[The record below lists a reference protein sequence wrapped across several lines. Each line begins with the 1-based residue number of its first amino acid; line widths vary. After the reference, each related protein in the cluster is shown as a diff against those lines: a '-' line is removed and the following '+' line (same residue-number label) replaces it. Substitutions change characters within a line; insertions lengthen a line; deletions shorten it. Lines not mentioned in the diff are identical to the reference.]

1 MHEYDTVL
9 KVLLQGSANSIL
21 EQITGVRVAR
31 WLNVELP
38 EVQQTRV
45 DLLGESADE
54 KPNLIHL
61 ELQSTNDP
69 HLPLRMA
76 EYSLRVYRQF
86 QRFPQQIV
94 LYVGDAEMRMPPT
107 LSGPDHVCRY
117 TIVDIRT
124 LDSEPLLN
132 SLLPADNVIAILTRL
147 RDRTAAI
154 RRILS
159 RIGTLETGAR
169 DAAFAQ
175 LLILAGLRKLAD
187 SIRTEVQSMPIMH
200 DIMDHEIIG
209 PAIRQGLQQGIQQGI
224 QQGLQQGIQQ
234 GMQQEGISILRRQIE
249 KRFGPLPA
257 RAEEHLTRLSIAE
270 LEELSLRVLDV
281 KSMDDLFDR

>member
-54 KPNLIHL
+54 NSGLIHL

-69 HLPLRMA
+69 QLPLRMA

-86 QRFPQQIV
+86 HRFPQQIV
-94 LYVGDAEMRMPPT
+94 LYVGDAEMRMPARM
-107 LSGPDHVCRY
+107 SGPDHVCRY

-132 SLLPADNVIAILTRL
+132 SSLPADNVIAILTRL

-159 RIGTLETGAR
+159 KIGKLETGAR
-169 DAAFAQ
+169 DAAFTQ
-175 LLILAGLRKLAD
+175 LLILSGLRRLGE
-187 SIRTEVQSMPIMH
+187 SVRTEVQAMPIMH
-200 DIMDHEIIG
+200 DILDHEIIG
-209 PAIRQGLQQGIQQGI
+209 HAIKKGLQQGIQE
-224 QQGLQQGIQQ
+224 GLQQGRR
-234 GMQQEGISILRRQIE
+234 QEGISMLRRQIE

-257 RAEEHLTRLSIAE
+257 SAEEHLTRLSIAE
-270 LEELSLRVLDV
+270 LEDLSLRVLDA
-281 KSMDDLFDR
+281 KSTDELFDR

>member
-21 EQITGVRVAR
+21 EQITGAKVAR

-54 KPNLIHL
+54 KRDLIHL
-61 ELQSTNDP
+61 ELQSTNDL

-86 QRFPQQIV
+86 QRFPKQV
-94 LYVGDAEMRMPPT
+94 LLYVGDSEMRMPAA

-132 SLLPADNVIAILTRL
+132 SALPADNVIAILTRL
-147 RDRTAAI
+147 RDRTATI

-159 RIGTLETGAR
+159 KIGTLETGAR
-169 DAAFAQ
+169 DAAFA
-175 LLILAGLRKLAD
+175 
-187 SIRTEVQSMPIMH
+187 
-200 DIMDHEIIG
+200 
-209 PAIRQGLQQGIQQGI
+209 
-224 QQGLQQGIQQ
+224 
-234 GMQQEGISILRRQIE
+234 
-249 KRFGPLPA
+249 
-257 RAEEHLTRLSIAE
+257 
-270 LEELSLRVLDV
+270 
-281 KSMDDLFDR
+281 

>member
-45 DLLGESADE
+45 DLLGESAHEEPD
-54 KPNLIHL
+54 LIHI

-69 HLPLRMA
+69 QVPLRMA
-76 EYSLRVYRQF
+76 EYSLRVYRKF
-86 QRFPQQIV
+86 QRFPRQIV
-94 LYVGDAEMRMPPT
+94 LYVGEAGMRIPPE
-107 LSGPDHVCRY
+107 LAGRDHVCRY
-117 TIVDIRT
+117 TLIDIRT

-132 SLLPADNVIAILTRL
+132 SVLPADNVIAILTRL
-147 RDRTAAI
+147 RDRPAAI

-159 RIGTLETGAR
+159 RIATLETGAR

-175 LLILAGLRKLAD
+175 LLILSGLRKLAE

-209 PAIRQGLQQGIQQGI
+209 PAIRQGLQQGLE
-224 QQGLQQGIQQ
+224 QGLQQGMQQ

-257 RAEEHLTRLSIAE
+257 SAEERLVGLSIAE
-270 LEELSLRVLDV
+270 LEDLSLRVLDAR
-281 KSMDDLFDR
+281 SMDELFDR

>member
-38 EVQQTRV
+38 EVRQTRV
-45 DLLGESADE
+45 DLLGESAD
-54 KPNLIHL
+54 KKHDLIHL

-69 HLPLRMA
+69 QLPLRMA

-94 LYVGDAEMRMPPT
+94 LYVGDAEMRMPAT
-107 LSGPDHVCRY
+107 FSGPDHVCRY

-132 SLLPADNVIAILTRL
+132 SALPADNVIAILTRL

-159 RIGTLETGAR
+159 KIGTLETGAR
-169 DAAFAQ
+169 DAAFTQ
-175 LLILAGLRKLAD
+175 LLILSGLRKLAE
-187 SIRTEVQSMPIMH
+187 SVRTEVQAMPIMH
-200 DIMDHEIIG
+200 DILDHEIIG
-209 PAIRQGLQQGIQQGI
+209 PAIKQGIQQGI
-224 QQGLQQGIQQ
+224 QEGIQQ
-234 GMQQEGISILRRQIE
+234 GLQKGRQQEGLSILRRQIE
-249 KRFGPLPA
+249 KRFGPLPDWA
-257 RAEEHLTRLSIAE
+257 QEHLTRLSIAE
-270 LEELSLRVLDV
+270 LEDLSLRVLDAN
-281 KSMDDLFDR
+281 SMDELFDR

>member
-1 MHEYDTVL
+1 
-9 KVLLQGSANSIL
+9 
-21 EQITGVRVAR
+21 
-31 WLNVELP
+31 VELP
-38 EVQQTRV
+38 QVQQTRV
-45 DLLGESADE
+45 DLLGESAHE
-54 KPNLIHL
+54 NPRLLHL

-86 QRFPQQIV
+86 QRFPQQVV
-94 LYVGDAEMRMPPT
+94 LYVGDAEMRMPT
-107 LSGPDHVCRY
+107 ELASPDHVCRY

-159 RIGTLETGAR
+159 RIGTLEAEAR

-175 LLILAGLRKLAD
+175 LLILSGLRKLAE
-187 SIRTEVQSMPIMH
+187 SNLTEVQTMPIMD

-209 PAIRQGLQQGIQQGI
+209 PAIRQGLQQGIQEGLQQGI
-224 QQGLQQGIQQ
+224 QQGMQQ

-257 RAEEHLTRLSIAE
+257 SAEERLTHLSVAE
-270 LEELSLRVLDV
+270 LDDLSLRVLDA
-281 KSMDDLFDR
+281 KGMDDLFDR

>member
-38 EVQQTRV
+38 EVRQTRV
-45 DLLGESADE
+45 DLLDESADE
-54 KPNLIHL
+54 KRALIHL

-76 EYSLRVYRQF
+76 EYSLRVYRRF
-86 QRFPQQIV
+86 LRFPQQVV
-94 LYVGDAEMRMPPT
+94 LYVGDAEMRMPAM

-117 TIVDIRT
+117 SIVDIRT

-132 SLLPADNVIAILTRL
+132 SALPADNVIAILTRL
-147 RDRTAAI
+147 RDRSAAI

-159 RIGTLETGAR
+159 KIGTLETGPR

-175 LLILAGLRKLAD
+175 LLILSGLRKLGD
-187 SIRTEVQSMPIMH
+187 SVRTEVQAMPIMH

-209 PAIRQGLQQGIQQGI
+209 PAIKKGIQQGIQEGLQQGIQE
-224 QQGLQQGIQQ
+224 GLQQ
-234 GMQQEGISILRRQIE
+234 GMQQEGRSILHRLIE

-257 RAEEHLTRLSIAE
+257 WAEDRLTQLSVAE
-270 LEELSLRVLDV
+270 LEDLSLRVIDA
-281 KSMDDLFDR
+281 KAMDELFDR